1 MAFKILNLATG
12 ECYKGAISA
21 TSYEL
26 PDVTYEE
33 LFHAQMQIELIILT
47 TEVVKNVKY
56 IKEQFEIIEV
66 DGDQHASQ
74 ETQS

>member
-12 ECYKGAISA
+12 ECYKGVISP

-26 PDVTYEE
+26 PDVIFEE
-33 LFHAQMQIELIILT
+33 EYLALLHIQVILISAEI
-47 TEVVKNVKY
+47 VKNVKY

-66 DGDQHASQ
+66 
-74 ETQS
+74 